1 MHALLGAT
9 LRTWQVTWMCVWDF
23 WYPFKLIPI
32 QWALLCSVDIGF
44 KVTRAWF
51 AICDVKG
58 IFTIFGC
65 IPLFHLRVFDLF
77 LGCFLL
83 TSSHSKAYELKNIG
97 TVNSLLLLLCKV
109 LDLEQHCQVRNS
121 QILLTTNV

>member
-1 MHALLGAT
+1 M
-9 LRTWQVTWMCVWDF
+9 
-23 WYPFKLIPI
+23 
-32 QWALLCSVDIGF
+32 
-44 KVTRAWF
+44 
-51 AICDVKG
+51 CDVKG

-77 LGCFLL
+77 LGCFFL